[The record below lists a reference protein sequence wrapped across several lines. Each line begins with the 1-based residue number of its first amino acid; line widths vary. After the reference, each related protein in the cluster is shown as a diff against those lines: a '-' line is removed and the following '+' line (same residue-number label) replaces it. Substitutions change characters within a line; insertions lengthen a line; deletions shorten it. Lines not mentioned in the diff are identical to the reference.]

1 MEVEVE
7 VDHQWIKSGSRFWG
21 RILRKKKNTLPT
33 TANITTTTTTTCL
46 KKFGEKWWKQL
57 ENDLSQF

>member
-21 RILRKKKNTLPT
+21 IIIRKKKNTLPT
-33 TANITTTTTTTCL
+33 TGIIIYEWNC
-46 KKFGEKWWKQL
+46 
-57 ENDLSQF
+57 NY